1 MRTSS
6 VVTEQDCRHEA
17 DAVDPTAP
25 GYGAHLPFHQILQ
38 RCGLAWRAFL
48 MSLPEVDLGLIVP
61 NIDADFL
68 AEVHVGTLDIDVS
81 LLRVGT
87 SSFTVVCAVSQ
98 GGVPAASVRVVLVNF
113 DYESRSP
120 FPLSDD
126 QRARLESLL
135 AD

>member
-6 VVTEQDCRHEA
+6 QVTEQDCRHEA
-17 DAVDPTAP
+17 DALDPTAP

-48 MSLPEVDLGLIVP
+48 AGLPDVDLGLIVP
-61 NIDADFL
+61 NLDADFL

-98 GGVPAASVRVVLVNF
+98 DGVPAASVDVVLVNF
-113 DYESRSP
+113 DYATRSP
-120 FPLSDD
+120 FPLTEL
-126 QRARLESLL
+126 QRARLTELV
-135 AD
+135 A